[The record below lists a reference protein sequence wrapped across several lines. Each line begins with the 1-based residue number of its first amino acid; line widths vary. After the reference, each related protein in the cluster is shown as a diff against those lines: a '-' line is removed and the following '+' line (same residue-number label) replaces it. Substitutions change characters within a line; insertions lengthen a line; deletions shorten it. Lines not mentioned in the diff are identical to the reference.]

1 MAKRIEWIDIAK
13 GIAILAVVVGH
24 TLGPYNGQFFGSLI
38 FAFHMPIFFML
49 SGYLYHPRPPIQECR
64 RGAVNLLLPYLA
76 TAVLVLVVS
85 AVARW
90 LPHNPV
96 LLAYF
101 PSWQTGLLAAVYGAG
116 SPVFNPWHWQVQPI
130 GAVWFLLSMF
140 IAIQLF
146 NGWMALTARY
156 AQRSRQD
163 LARGVIVIAL
173 AISGGVLG
181 QIAYLPWAFNAALLA
196 QVFLYAGYL
205 VRQTNLLQRMPAP
218 WYLLLTF
225 MWLLSA
231 FQGYFALT
239 VPVSPNLLISV
250 MGGVA
255 GSLCVIRFSEWLSQ
269 HATRSVVRGLKRYGQ
284 LLLVVLCFHLIDL
297 DVIGLAGWVN
307 SFVLPH
313 GGALIATVAT
323 IGYRIAFVTLAMW
336 AIPHL
341 PVLRACFLPRQYSF
355 KRLRRG
361 KKQYVQL
368 SKPRDDKVN

>member
-38 FAFHMPIFFML
+38 FAFHMPIFFIL

-64 RGAVNLLLPYLA
+64 RGVVNLLLPYLA

-101 PSWQTGLLAAVYGAG
+101 PNWQTGLLAAVYGAG

-156 AQRSRQD
+156 AQRTRQD

-196 QVFLYAGYL
+196 QAFLYAGYL

-269 HATRSVVRGLKRYGQ
+269 HAARSVVQGLKRYGQ
-284 LLLVVLCFHLIDL
+284 LSLVVLCFHLIDL

-307 SFVLPH
+307 GLVLPH
-313 GGALIATVAT
+313 GGPLIATVAT

-355 KRLRRG
+355 KWLQRRE
-361 KKQYVQL
+361 KQYVQL

>member
-101 PSWQTGLLAAVYGAG
+101 PNWQTGLLAAVYGAG

-156 AQRSRQD
+156 AQRTRQD

-196 QVFLYAGYL
+196 QAFLYAGYL

-269 HATRSVVRGLKRYGQ
+269 HAARSVVQGLKRYGQ
-284 LLLVVLCFHLIDL
+284 FSLVVLCFHLIDL

-307 SFVLPH
+307 GLVLPH
-313 GGALIATVAT
+313 GGPLVATVVT

-361 KKQYVQL
+361 EKQYVQL